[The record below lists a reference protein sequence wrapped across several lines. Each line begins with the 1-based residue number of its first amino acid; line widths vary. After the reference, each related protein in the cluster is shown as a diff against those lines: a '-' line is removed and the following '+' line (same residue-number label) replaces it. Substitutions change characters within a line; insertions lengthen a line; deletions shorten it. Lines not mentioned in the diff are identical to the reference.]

1 MEINI
6 PSFRE
11 ISKSSFAP
19 YSRILKM
26 CFWAIPSSRGARG
39 ALEDGVAALRSSLF
53 ARLRLSPYAASLGR
67 EPDLPPSGRACF
79 ASLSRRRRGQPFAYP
94 STQRSLRSDKYIEF
108 FMCNLLINISSRRL
122 AVLNGYKR
130 LERLFLL
137 KKAIK
142 YCFSA
147 HYLSFL
153 FSLGKPI
160 FFDKTELLSTHLEDI
175 RQK

>member
-1 MEINI
+1 MYFSYQTNGNQYTVFQGDIKI
-6 PSFRE
+6 VFCPIFSYFKDVFLGDPLVPR
-11 ISKSSFAP
+11 SA
-19 YSRILKM
+19 RR
-26 CFWAIPSSRGARG
+26 SRGRG
-39 ALEDGVAALRSSLF
+39 RCALF

-108 FMCNLLINISSRRL
+108 FMCNLLINIYSRRL

-147 HYLSFL
+147 YCRSFL

-160 FFDKTELLSTHLEDI
+160 FF
-175 RQK
+175 RQN